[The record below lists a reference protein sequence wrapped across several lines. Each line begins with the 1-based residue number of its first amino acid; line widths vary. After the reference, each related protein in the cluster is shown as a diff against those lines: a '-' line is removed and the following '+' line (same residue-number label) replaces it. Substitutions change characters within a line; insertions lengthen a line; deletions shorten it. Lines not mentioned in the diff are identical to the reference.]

1 MIKPLNLKEILKQ
14 IEIDIEENFEPPTKK
29 QIETDME
36 QEYEPRIFPY
46 SEWLQQYYKLMS

>member
-1 MIKPLNLKEILKQ
+1 MIKPLNLKEILKE
-14 IEIDIEENFEPPTKK
+14 IEKDIEEKFEPPSKK

-36 QEYEPRIFPY
+36 QEYQPRIFPY